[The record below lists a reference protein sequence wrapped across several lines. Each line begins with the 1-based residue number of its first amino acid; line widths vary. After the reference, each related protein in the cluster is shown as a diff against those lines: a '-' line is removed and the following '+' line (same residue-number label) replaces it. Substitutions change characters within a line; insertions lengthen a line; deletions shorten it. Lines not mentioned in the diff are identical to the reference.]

1 MNIEHVGL
9 LSSVRE
15 RRAAS
20 KNKNHAQDGGTLTE
34 KTISVRRSC
43 HGFWI
48 SDGGHPFTSHGHL
61 ARYAQQPDCHG
72 ALSSRGHDVFC
83 FMSVCMAGF
92 ESRGSGDRTI
102 MRKRALYR
110 R

>member
-15 RRAAS
+15 RRTAS
-20 KNKNHAQDGGTLTE
+20 KSKNHAQDGGTLTE

-61 ARYAQQPDCHG
+61 ARYAQRPDCHE
-72 ALSSRGHDVFC
+72 ALSSQGHDVFC
-83 FMSVCMAGF
+83 FMSVCMAVF
-92 ESRGSGDRTI
+92 ESRDCGG
-102 MRKRALYR
+102 
-110 R
+110 

>member
-15 RRAAS
+15 RRTAS
-20 KNKNHAQDGGTLTE
+20 KT
-34 KTISVRRSC
+34 KTMRKTAGRCSKAISVRRSC

-48 SDGGHPFTSHGHL
+48 SDGGHPFASHGHL

-72 ALSSRGHDVFC
+72 AFS
-83 FMSVCMAGF
+83 
-92 ESRGSGDRTI
+92 SGD
-102 MRKRALYR
+102 MMFSVSCPYA
-110 R
+110 